1 MVDKEDF
8 SFQPQM
14 DWSIK
19 LDRVIQVYI
28 QRVNVAELTFQLNTN
43 NSFPS
48 ITRKKE
54 VESWEKVYSF
64 FIYVRYYHGRFTK
77 NGPKILYLNLRIA
90 AKSFKN
96 AGVYSEPNK
105 TTKMVLFAKTLAVNY
120 FRKKLYPR
128 CSTGFWICLW
138 NVLYS

>member
-28 QRVNVAELTFQLNTN
+28 QRVNVAELTFQLITN

-48 ITRKKE
+48 ITRMKE
-54 VESWEKVYSF
+54 VES
-64 FIYVRYYHGRFTK
+64 
-77 NGPKILYLNLRIA
+77 
-90 AKSFKN
+90 
-96 AGVYSEPNK
+96 
-105 TTKMVLFAKTLAVNY
+105 
-120 FRKKLYPR
+120 
-128 CSTGFWICLW
+128 
-138 NVLYS
+138 